1 MKLERFL
8 ELNVVY
14 LAAYETGGFL
24 FTFLFLYRCL
34 FVVCVTI

>member
-14 LAAYETGGFL
+14 LAAYEKAGFCSL
-24 FTFLFLYRCL
+24 SCSFIGASL
-34 FVVCVTI
+34 